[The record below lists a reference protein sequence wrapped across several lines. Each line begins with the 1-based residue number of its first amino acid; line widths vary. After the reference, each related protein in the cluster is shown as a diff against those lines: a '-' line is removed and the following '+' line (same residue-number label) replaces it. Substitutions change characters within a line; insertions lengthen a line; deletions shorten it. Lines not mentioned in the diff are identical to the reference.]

1 MNSFGLE
8 APLTLQLPLLAD
20 KRKNAKQNGK
30 SQSPSFLQKFFIA
43 QLKDIHYAENELI
56 KGLEE
61 LKNASSTE
69 ELEDAF
75 EEHIKQTQRHIQRL
89 EKVFRMIGKEPESE
103 TCEAM
108 DGLLRE
114 CRDIINE
121 TEEGSLTR
129 DAALIIAAQK
139 VEHYE
144 IATYGGLVA
153 LARTMNLDRAADLL
167 DKTLGEEADTD
178 SILTDIAENYVNV
191 EAEQE
196 GDYVWEKQEDNEN
209 VTANAF

>member
-1 MNSFGLE
+1 MKQTNIKN
-8 APLTLQLPLLAD
+8 D

-43 QLKDIHYAENELI
+43 QLKDIYYAENELI

>member
-1 MNSFGLE
+1 MEQTNIKNN
-8 APLTLQLPLLAD
+8 

-103 TCEAM
+103 TCEAI

>member
-1 MNSFGLE
+1 MKQTNNKN
-8 APLTLQLPLLAD
+8 D
-20 KRKNAKQNGK
+20 KKRNPKENGS
-30 SQSPSFLQKFFIA
+30 SQSPSFLQNFFID
-43 QLKDIHYAENELI
+43 QLKDMHYAENELVR
-56 KGLEE
+56 GLEE

-75 EEHIKQTQRHIQRL
+75 ANHIKQTERHIQRL
-89 EKVFRMIGKEPESE
+89 EKVFRMIGEEPEGK

-114 CRDIINE
+114 CRDIISE

-167 DKTLGEEADTD
+167 DKTLAEEADTD
-178 SILTDIAENYVNV
+178 TLLTDIAEANINV

-196 GDYVWEKQEDNEN
+196 GDYVWQKQEDNEN

>member
-1 MNSFGLE
+1 MKQTNIKN
-8 APLTLQLPLLAD
+8 D

-196 GDYVWEKQEDNEN
+196 GDYVWETQADNEN

>member
-1 MNSFGLE
+1 MKQTNIKNN
-8 APLTLQLPLLAD
+8 

-103 TCEAM
+103 TCEAI

>member
-1 MNSFGLE
+1 MKQVNNKN
-8 APLTLQLPLLAD
+8 D
-20 KRKNAKQNGK
+20 KKRSAKENGK
-30 SQSPSFLQKFFIA
+30 SQSPSFLQKFLIA
-43 QLKDIHYAENELI
+43 QLKDIYYAENELI

>member
-1 MNSFGLE
+1 MKQTNIKNN
-8 APLTLQLPLLAD
+8 

>member
-1 MNSFGLE
+1 MKQTNIKN
-8 APLTLQLPLLAD
+8 D

-103 TCEAM
+103 TCEAI

>member
-1 MNSFGLE
+1 MKQTNIKN
-8 APLTLQLPLLAD
+8 D
-20 KRKNAKQNGK
+20 KRKNAKQNGE

>member
-1 MNSFGLE
+1 MKQTNINND
-8 APLTLQLPLLAD
+8 T
-20 KRKNAKQNGK
+20 RKNAKQKGK

-43 QLKDIHYAENELI
+43 QLKDIHYAKNELI

-144 IATYGGLVA
+144 IATYGGLVHLA
-153 LARTMNLDRAADLL
+153 LTLGKNRVASLL
-167 DKTLGEEADTD
+167 DKTLQEEEETD
-178 SILTDIAENYVNV
+178 R
-191 EAEQE
+191 
-196 GDYVWEKQEDNEN
+196 
-209 VTANAF
+209 

>member
-1 MNSFGLE
+1 MKTNNKN
-8 APLTLQLPLLAD
+8 D
-20 KRKNAKQNGK
+20 KKKNAREKENG
-30 SQSPSFLQKFFIA
+30 STHSPSYLQKFFID
-43 QLKDIHYAENELI
+43 QLKDMHYAENELM

-61 LKNASSTE
+61 MKKGSTTE

-75 EEHIKQTQRHIQRL
+75 DNHIKQTQRHIQRL
-89 EKVFRMIGKEPESE
+89 DKVFKLIGKNPEGK

-114 CRDIINE
+114 CRDIISE

-144 IATYGGLVA
+144 IATYGGLVQLA
-153 LARTMNLDRAADLL
+153 LTMNLSRAAELL
-167 DKTLGEEADTD
+167 DKTLKEEEDTD
-178 SILTDIAENYVNV
+178 ALLTDIAEAHINL

-196 GDYVWEKQEDNEN
+196 GDYIWEKEENTEN
-209 VTANAF
+209 VSASAF

>member
-1 MNSFGLE
+1 MKQTNIKN
-8 APLTLQLPLLAD
+8 D
-20 KRKNAKQNGK
+20 KRKNAKQNGE

-209 VTANAF
+209 ITANAF

>member
-1 MNSFGLE
+1 MKQTNIKN
-8 APLTLQLPLLAD
+8 D

>member
-1 MNSFGLE
+1 MKQTNIKN
-8 APLTLQLPLLAD
+8 D

-129 DAALIIAAQK
+129 DAAFIIAAQK

>member
-1 MNSFGLE
+1 MKQTNIKN
-8 APLTLQLPLLAD
+8 D

-43 QLKDIHYAENELI
+43 QLKDIYYAENELI

-121 TEEGSLTR
+121 TEE
-129 DAALIIAAQK
+129 
-139 VEHYE
+139 
-144 IATYGGLVA
+144 
-153 LARTMNLDRAADLL
+153 
-167 DKTLGEEADTD
+167 
-178 SILTDIAENYVNV
+178 
-191 EAEQE
+191 
-196 GDYVWEKQEDNEN
+196 
-209 VTANAF
+209 

>member
-1 MNSFGLE
+1 MKQTNIKN
-8 APLTLQLPLLAD
+8 D

-103 TCEAM
+103 TCEAI

-178 SILTDIAENYVNV
+178 SILTDIAETYVNV

>member
-1 MNSFGLE
+1 MKQTNIKN
-8 APLTLQLPLLAD
+8 D
-20 KRKNAKQNGK
+20 NRKKSKQNGK

-75 EEHIKQTQRHIQRL
+75 EEHIKQTQRHVQRL

-114 CRDIINE
+114 CRDIISE

-139 VEHYE
+139 IEHYE

-178 SILTDIAENYVNV
+178 TILTDIAENYVNV

-196 GDYVWEKQEDNEN
+196 GDYIWEKQEDNEN